1 MTIVRQK
8 YNQLKT
14 FNKKTIIKIPY
25 KHNHCLDTSQI
36 HFHLRDLLTMEEKH
50 MHVAC
55 TNPSLPH
62 KKDSVDV
69 CMCAYVQPHMRYLFR
84 LICISKKVSYQQHV
98 WSHASYLKSA
108 SALIDHG
115 GSQTYS
121 LNPTCSPIGLFHI
134 AQGVS
139 VIFLP

>member
-1 MTIVRQK
+1 MTIAKASQINK
-8 YNQLKT
+8 

-36 HFHLRDLLTMEEKH
+36 HFRLRDLLTMEEKH

-69 CMCAYVQPHMRYLFR
+69 CLCAATYALCIQIDLHFKESFLPTACLVPRLLSEISFCVDRPWRKSNIVIKPHMQPDCSL
-84 LICISKKVSYQQHV
+84 SYRTGCLCDFFAMV
-98 WSHASYLKSA
+98 N
-108 SALIDHG
+108 G
-115 GSQTYS
+115 
-121 LNPTCSPIGLFHI
+121 
-134 AQGVS
+134 
-139 VIFLP
+139 